1 MTGNYIIWNTK
12 TGIYD
17 GAYTNLE
24 DAKARYLAMKDDDY
38 WFLVQAIDGYRLAD
52 EKFHANALED
62 VK

>member
-24 DAKARYLAMKDDDY
+24 DAKARYLAMQDDQY
-38 WFLVQAIDGYRLAD
+38 WFLVQVIHGDVLAN
-52 EKFHANALED
+52 EKFHANNFEELE
-62 VK
+62 